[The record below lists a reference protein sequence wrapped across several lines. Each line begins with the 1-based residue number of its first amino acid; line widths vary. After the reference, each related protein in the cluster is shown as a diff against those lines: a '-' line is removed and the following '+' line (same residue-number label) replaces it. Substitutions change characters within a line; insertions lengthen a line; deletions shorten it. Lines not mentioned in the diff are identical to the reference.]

1 MLKAEFTHFRSKP
14 SPSPGLTSWLA
25 SLSVQLHG
33 RTPRRYRCQ
42 ALPALPL
49 TSASQSCCCTFIFLR
64 CMLFSSTLPT
74 SPRSNHH
81 QHSLYHSPSPFST
94 VCRDIFQRW
103 KLEHILEVELKICS
117 IINNKDL
124 GNSLV
129 VCTCTVGNM
138 IPGQGIK
145 IPEAA
150 CVLVTQLCL
159 TIYNPMDCSPLG
171 FSVHGIL

>member
-1 MLKAEFTHFRSKP
+1 MVGITLRPAAWTDPKEISL
-14 SPSPGLTSWLA
+14 SSSSCLA
-25 SLSVQLHG
+25 SDICLPVLLLDLHISQM
-33 RTPRRYRCQ
+33 Y
-42 ALPALPL
+42 ALLFN
-49 TSASQSCCCTFIFLR
+49 SSFI
-64 CMLFSSTLPT
+64 S
-74 SPRSNHH
+74 RSNHH

-159 TIYNPMDCSPLG
+159 TICSPMDCSPLG